1 MLNEINKLIEISKYA
16 GERFDLIQAGGGNSS
31 VKLDNG
37 EMIIK
42 SSGFLLSEMNL
53 KTGFTSV
60 RNNKILEILDN
71 SIIINEKIKKVRET
85 LSAELVKNAT
95 ISFNKPSIETLLH
108 SLLLT
113 YVLHTHP
120 VVVNMISN
128 KNNWK
133 ELFNKI
139 FKDDNIIL
147 IDYETPGIDLAILL
161 KTQVDKHQITPKI
174 IFLQNHGL
182 IINSDD
188 HKEIYSLNEYV
199 LSKIE
204 KFLNVDFSK
213 YKISNKI
220 SKLFN
225 KFGSGFLHTTFFSED
240 YFLNDQ
246 LKKNKDY
253 FFYPPFCPDS
263 FVFCGAK
270 AIEINDLKDDSE
282 IENYFKNYGSLPS
295 IIIFTNHI
303 FISAYNI
310 KKCREKEEVLK
321 FNIKIISN
329 DPDNI
334 NYLSKNELE
343 YLGNWE
349 AEKFRQN
356 I

>member
-1 MLNEINKLIEISKYA
+1 MKKINKLIEISKYA

-53 KTGFTSV
+53 NTGYTSV
-60 RNNKILEILDN
+60 RNNKVLEILDN
-71 SIIINEKIKKVRET
+71 PIIISEKLKKVRET
-85 LSAELVKNAT
+85 LSASLVKNAT
-95 ISFNKPSIETLLH
+95 ISINKPSIETLLH
-108 SLLLT
+108 SLLST

-133 ELFNKI
+133 VLFNKI
-139 FKDDNIIL
+139 FEDDNIIL
-147 IDYETPGIDLAILL
+147 IDYETPGVDLAILL
-161 KTQVDKHQITPKI
+161 KTEVDKYRKKPKI

-182 IINSDD
+182 IIHSDN
-188 HKEIYSLNEYV
+188 HEEIYSLNEYV

-204 KFLNVDFSK
+204 KFLNIDFSK

-220 SKLFN
+220 SKLLN
-225 KFGSGFLHTTFFSED
+225 KVGSSLLHTTFCSED

-263 FVFCGAK
+263 FVFCGTT
-270 AIEINDLKDDSE
+270 AIEINDLNDDSK
-282 IENYFKNYGSLPS
+282 IENYFKNNGSLPS
-295 IIIFTNHI
+295 IIIFMNHI
-303 FISAYNI
+303 FISAHNI

-329 DPDNI
+329 DPNNI

-356 I
+356 L